1 MSPPTAARSASPPAP
16 GNGQEEPRQRLLMAG
31 LRLFAQHGYS
41 KTSTRELAEAAQ
53 VNVAAISYY
62 FGDKAGLYAAVF
74 MEPMGG
80 SPDGDLARFS
90 SPQLSLAE
98 ALTGFYA
105 GFLEPLKQGD
115 MVRLCMKLHFREM
128 LEPTGL
134 WPCDAA
140 HGIKPLHDGLVQRLC
155 RHLNIAEADSAA
167 DADLQRLAV
176 SLAALGV
183 HLHVG
188 YEMAETITP
197 GLMAGPEQIGLWSE
211 RLVMFGL
218 AMVRAEAARR
228 GAPLNEGPIA

>member
-1 MSPPTAARSASPPAP
+1 MSTSAPTPASHGAP
-16 GNGQEEPRQRLLMAG
+16 TEEPRSRLLMAG
-31 LRLFAQHGYS
+31 LRLFAQQGYS

-62 FGDKAGLYAAVF
+62 FGDKAGLYRAVF
-74 MEPMGG
+74 LEPMGG
-80 SPDGDLARFS
+80 SPEADLARYS
-90 SPQLSLAE
+90 SPQLSLAQ
-98 ALTGFYA
+98 ALAGFYA

-134 WPCDAA
+134 WPYDAA
-140 HGIKPLHDGLVQRLC
+140 HGIKPLHDGLVQVLC
-155 RHLNIAEADSAA
+155 RHMGLPPDPAGCAA
-167 DADLQRLAV
+167 DADLQRLTIG
-176 SLAALGV
+176 LAGLGV

-188 YEMAETITP
+188 YDMSEALAP
-197 GLMAGPEQIGLWSE
+197 GLMNGAEQIERWSE

-228 GAPLNEGPIA
+228 GIALKEEAIP